1 MKRLTTTFCSC
12 RKYERTKE
20 VISGFKHNED
30 QLKAQVHE
38 MNAKLQKGD
47 DRYQRLKSHAESKL
61 DE

>member
-1 MKRLTTTFCSC
+1 M
-12 RKYERTKE
+12 
-20 VISGFKHNED
+20 ISGFKHNED